1 MNKIN
6 IIDEKSVI
14 FAGSGRDVI
23 TSSDGIFMDLTPP
36 YIQELYHLDWPYSDK
51 EPVHFQGTNTTIA
64 VYLTTMDNETK
75 VSARGRQFKDKT
87 PDTGLPF
94 QNLT

>member
-6 IIDEKSVI
+6 IIDEINII

-36 YIQELYHLDWPYSDK
+36 YIDELYHLDLPYSDK

-64 VYLTTMDNETK
+64 VYLETMDNETK
-75 VSARGRQFKDKT
+75 VSSRRRQFKDKT
-87 PDTGLPF
+87 PEYGI
-94 QNLT
+94 